1 MCLTWLWRVPLL
13 FFLLFVTF
21 LSKEEE
27 EEWMDGLTE
36 EEIAEVLKQREEDA
50 RLTPEQVAELA
61 TDTCSAALAHCLP
74 TLLACV
80 RPHLRH

>member
-1 MCLTWLWRVPLL
+1 
-13 FFLLFVTF
+13 
-21 LSKEEE
+21 
-27 EEWMDGLTE
+27 MDGLTE

-50 RLTPEQVAELA
+50 RLTPEQVTELT
-61 TDTCSAALAHCLP
+61 TDTCSTTLAHCLP